1 LTEQTSIHQP
11 SSHETATRIIHR
23 LKEAGHEG
31 FFVGGCVRDLLLGTE
46 PEDFDIVTSARPEQ
60 VQSLFPKTVP
70 IGLAFGIILVIEADH
85 SFEVATYRKETGYED
100 GRRPSMVTFGSAE
113 EDVQRRD
120 FTVNGLLMDP
130 DTGDVKD
137 FVGGRKDIEN
147 GIIRT
152 IGSPHDR
159 FGEDHLRLLRA
170 IRFAANL
177 DFELDPATFSAI
189 REQATSIGRIS
200 NERIREEMT
209 KLLTRGHARRGLEL
223 LEQSGLLREIL
234 PEAAAMRGVSQP
246 RQYHPEGD
254 VWSHVLRMLDYFA
267 GGLGAD
273 RDQRLVWAVLLHDI
287 GKPATRFTDER
298 GVHFYDHANKSAEIA
313 EAILRRFKFS
323 NADSGT
329 VLALIRHHMIFMTV
343 KDMRPH
349 RLKRF
354 LRMPEFDL
362 HLELH
367 RLDCLGSHGLLDCYE
382 FCREKRLELSRE
394 VLHPPKLLSGYD
406 LQAMG
411 FRPGPLFKE
420 ILEALETAQ
429 LEGELATAEEARRMV
444 LDRWHFQQRYP

>member
-1 LTEQTSIHQP
+1 MTEQTSSYQP
-11 SSHETATRIIHR
+11 SSRETATRIIRR

-60 VQSLFPKTVP
+60 VQALFPKTVP

-100 GRRPSMVTFGSAE
+100 GRRPTAVAFGSAE

-130 DTGDVKD
+130 DTGEIKD
-137 FVGGRKDIEN
+137 FVGGGKDIQN
-147 GIIRT
+147 RIIRT
-152 IGSPHDR
+152 IGSPDER
-159 FGEDHLRLLRA
+159 FAEDHLRLLRA

-177 DFELDPATFSAI
+177 DFAMDPETFSAI
-189 REQATSIGRIS
+189 VNQAAAINRIS
-200 NERIREEMT
+200 AERIREEMT

-223 LEQSGLLREIL
+223 LEQSNLLRQIL

-254 VWSHVLRMLDYFA
+254 VWSHVLRMLDLFA
-267 GGLGAD
+267 GGFGVD
-273 RDQRLVWAVLLHDI
+273 RDQRLAWAVLLHDI
-287 GKPATRFTDER
+287 GKPATRSLDER
-298 GVHFYDHANKSAEIA
+298 GVHFYNHANKSAEIA
-313 EAILRRFKFS
+313 EAMLRRFKFS
-323 NADSGT
+323 NADSET

-382 FCREKRLELSRE
+382 FCQEKRSELSRE
-394 VLHPPKLLSGYD
+394 ELHPPKLLSGYD
-406 LQAMG
+406 LQTMG
-411 FRPGPLFKE
+411 FRPGPLFQE

-444 LDRWHFQQRYP
+444 LDRWHPS